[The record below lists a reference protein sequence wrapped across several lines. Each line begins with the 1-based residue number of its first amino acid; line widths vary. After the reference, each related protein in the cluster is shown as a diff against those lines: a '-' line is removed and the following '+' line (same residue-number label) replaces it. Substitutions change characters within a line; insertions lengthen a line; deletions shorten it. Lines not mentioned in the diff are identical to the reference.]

1 MKLFLSIFLVSLS
14 LTVSAAAEAGA
25 PAEIKND
32 ASIVELVSYD
42 RGKKTNRNRN
52 HKRMNKKRKRKC
64 QQFGRQVYAG

>member
-14 LTVSAAAEAGA
+14 LSVSAAAEAGA
-25 PAEIKND
+25 PVEIKND

-42 RGKKTNRNRN
+42 RGKKNNRR
-52 HKRMNKKRKRKC
+52 HKRLNKKRKRKC

>member
-14 LTVSAAAEAGA
+14 LSVSAAAEAGA

-42 RGKKTNRNRN
+42 RGKKTNRR
-52 HKRMNKKRKRKC
+52 HKRINKKRKRKC